1 MKPLS
6 CLLLA
11 LPLLLARASAVRGQE
26 KLEESPLYPLQ
37 VGNTW
42 NYRAGDN
49 MFAIRV
55 AGHEKVGSA
64 LCARV
69 EIVVEGKTTSFEH
82 VAAQKNGVYRH
93 SFEGKE
99 VIPPVCFLR
108 LPPKEG
114 ESWKVDSKFNDEALR
129 GTFKV
134 SREKSVAVPAGTF
147 ENVVVSAGQDLDANG
162 AKVNVT
168 YYFAEGVGMVKQVIE
183 TAGQKM
189 VIELMKFEPPES

>member
-11 LPLLLARASAVRGQE
+11 LPLLVEVSAVRGQE
-26 KLEESPLYPLQ
+26 KLEESPYYPLQ

-42 NYRAGDN
+42 HYRAGDN
-49 MFAIRV
+49 KFIIRV
-55 AGHEKVGSA
+55 AKHEKVGDV

-69 EIVVEGKTTSFEH
+69 EIVVEGKVTSFEH
-82 VAAQKNGVYRH
+82 VAARKEGLFRH

-99 VIPPVCFLR
+99 VKPPVCFLR
-108 LPPKEG
+108 LPPAEG
-114 ESWKVDSKFNDEALR
+114 ESWKVDSKLDGEALT
-129 GTFKV
+129 GTFKEG
-134 SREKSVAVPAGTF
+134 REKRVAVPAGSF

-168 YYFAEGVGMVKQVIE
+168 YYFAEGVGMIKQVIE
-183 TAGQKM
+183 IAGQK
-189 VIELMKFEPPES
+189 VVVELEKFERGKA